1 MYRIRTLPAR
11 KGMIEGAPAAPRFGR
26 PASQTSRSLG
36 RTSGKKDMEKTHR
49 HLAIL
54 TPASVRAAEELSV
67 PSASPLQVGELAK
80 ATGKTVRAIH
90 LYEDMGL
97 LNPVERSRGRFRL
110 YNAESVE
117 RVRWITKLQALGFS
131 LPDMKQLLLEQQGAQ
146 TAKEAALTLRG
157 AFVEKLAEVQ
167 GKLTELHRLEQE
179 LLSSLNYLDACQSAC
194 GDHLEKESCPACER
208 HADQPCAPP
217 LVAGAHVSLV
227 RATER
232 SNG

>member
-1 MYRIRTLPAR
+1 
-11 KGMIEGAPAAPRFGR
+11 
-26 PASQTSRSLG
+26 
-36 RTSGKKDMEKTHR
+36 MEKTHR

-54 TPASVRAAEELSV
+54 TPSSERASDEVS
-67 PSASPLQVGELAK
+67 SSSLQVGELAK

-97 LNPVERSRGRFRL
+97 LSPVERSRGRFRL
-110 YNAESVE
+110 YNADSVE
-117 RVRWITKLQALGFS
+117 RVRWITKLQTLGFS
-131 LPDMKQLLLEQQGAQ
+131 LPDMKQLLLDQEGAG

-157 AFVEKLAEVQ
+157 AYVEKLAEVQ

-194 GDHLEKESCPACER
+194 DDHLHKESCPACER
-208 HADQPCAPP
+208 HADQPSAPA

-227 RATER
+227 RAHKEKPNTR
-232 SNG
+232 